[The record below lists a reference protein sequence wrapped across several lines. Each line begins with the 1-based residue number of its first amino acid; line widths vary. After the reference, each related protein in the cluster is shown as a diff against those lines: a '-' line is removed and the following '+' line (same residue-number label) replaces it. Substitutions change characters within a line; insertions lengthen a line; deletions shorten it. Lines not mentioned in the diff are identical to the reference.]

1 MGAVTVVQT
10 AEKEIYALGEIPPL
24 GFVPKKMLA
33 SVIRPERFG
42 PPKDAFQIEEIEVP
56 TPGPKQVLVYVMA
69 AGTNYNNIWAALGFP
84 VNVIAARQRQ
94 GATEDFHIGGSDAS
108 GVVWAVGSEVK
119 NVKVGDE
126 VVLSCG
132 MWDEDAPDIKAGK
145 DPMMSSSNKVWGYEE
160 NWGSFAQFTLVDHYQ
175 CFPKPKHLSWEAAAA
190 YMLVGATAYRMLMHW
205 EPNVVREN
213 EPVLIW
219 GGAGGLGSMAIQIT
233 KAAGGIPIAVVSE
246 ENKVEFCL
254 QLGAKGVINRKDP
267 AFTHWGRLPD
277 IDDAEAFNKWMQGAR
292 AFGAKYWEVLGE
304 RRNPSI
310 VFDHPG
316 EATIPT
322 SVFLVDNGGMV
333 VICAGTS
340 GYNADVDLRYLWMRQ
355 KRLQGSHFASTEECA
370 ALNQLVIDGKVD
382 PCLGEVYDFDGVGL
396 SHQAMYENQAVGNM
410 AILVNARE
418 KGLTT
423 LPV

>member
-1 MGAVTVVQT
+1 MVQT

-42 PPKDAFQIEEIEVP
+42 PPRDAFQIEEIEVP
-56 TPGPKQVLVYVMA
+56 TPGPRQVLVYVMA
-69 AGTNYNNIWAALGFP
+69 AGTNYNNVWAALGFP

-145 DPMMSSSNKVWGYEE
+145 DPMMSSTNKVWGYEE

-205 EPNVVREN
+205 EPNVVHEN

-277 IDDAEAFNKWMQGAR
+277 VDDAEAFNKWMQGAR

-304 RRNPSI
+304 RRNPAI

-322 SVFLVDNGGMV
+322 SVFMVDNGGMV

-370 ALNQLVIDGKVD
+370 AFNQMVIDGKVD
-382 PCLGEVYDFDGVGL
+382 PCLGEVFDFDGVGL
-396 SHQAMYENQAVGNM
+396 SHQAMYENRAMGNM
-410 AILVNARE
+410 AILVNARQ
-418 KGLTT
+418 KGMTT
-423 LPV
+423 LPA